1 MANLNEADLPP
12 NLTCLKNVDT
22 ILRCPICFEFLSIAM
37 MTKCSHNFCSLC
49 IRKFLSYKLQCPVCN
64 SPTTEQ
70 DLRNNRI
77 LDDLVTNFK
86 SARQQLS
93 NANFDSPP
101 ISRKAPASSVKCK
114 KPRQTT
120 APKKEASIFNH
131 FFRKG
136 PTTSTTSLTTEAT
149 PAQQPIPCR
158 KRLSDTPLRS
168 QTVKEGPRP
177 TQTVKVDPDH
187 QVSVK
192 EEPIEDILPQVL
204 VSVKMEKID
213 FSMTGL
219 ASLADSQSS
228 SQDLEPLVKVEC
240 PVCFVGILEQF
251 INKHLDSCLTQG
263 EKKESLRSS
272 LGAKRKPMRKLVYT
286 LLSMQELKKRLK
298 ECHLSAQGT
307 RDQLVRRHQDFVH
320 FYNAQ
325 CDALEPKSAKD
336 IAKEVEANE
345 KARNQLQGKTKCAMV
360 FSKNQSLGQI
370 DEMHSTYRKQ
380 HNSEFSRLI
389 AQVRGRLET
398 ARTREIKQEVRDE
411 GGEEDQ
417 GVGSSSADKAAQQ
430 EQSDPSPSDSEACC
444 VLMTSPVEEPS
455 EKQQQPS
462 VVAVISRSP
471 SPCLSEVSISSSV
484 SDIFAGKCYEVLENT
499 SSGKRASYSKE
510 EDSSLPLVLGKR
522 ARKTWEEDRKES
534 S

>member
-37 MTKCSHNFCSLC
+37 MTRCSHNFCSLC

-64 SPTTEQ
+64 SATTEQ

-93 NANFDSPP
+93 KANFDSPP
-101 ISRKAPASSVKCK
+101 ISPKTPALSVKCK
-114 KPRQTT
+114 TPRQTRGT
-120 APKKEASIFNH
+120 KKEASILSH

-136 PTTSTTSLTTEAT
+136 PTTSTTSLTTEAP

-158 KRLSDTPLRS
+158 NRLSGT
-168 QTVKEGPRP
+168 QTVKESPRH

-192 EEPIEDILPQVL
+192 EEPIEDIPAKVL

-213 FSMTGL
+213 ISVTGL
-219 ASLADSQSS
+219 APLADSQSS
-228 SQDLEPLVKVEC
+228 SQNLKPLVKVEC
-240 PVCFVGILEQF
+240 PVCSVGIPEQF

-272 LGAKRKPMRKLVYT
+272 VGAKRRPMGKLVYT
-286 LLSMQELKKRLK
+286 LLSMQELKRRLK

-307 RDQLVRRHQDFVH
+307 RDQLVKRHQDFVH

-360 FSKNQSLGQI
+360 FSKNQSLGEI
-370 DEMHSTYRKQ
+370 DEMHSTYRKL
-380 HNSEFSRLI
+380 HNSEFSCLI

-398 ARTREIKQEVRDE
+398 AKKSEMKQEVRNE

-417 GVGSSSADKAAQQ
+417 GVGSSSADKAAEQ
-430 EQSDPSPSDSEACC
+430 EQSDPSLSDSEACC

-455 EKQQQPS
+455 EEQQQPS
-462 VVAVISRSP
+462 VVEVISRSP
-471 SPCLSEVSISSSV
+471 SPCLSDVSISSSV
-484 SDIFAGKCYEVLENT
+484 SNIFAGRCFEVLENA
-499 SSGKRASYSKE
+499 SSGKRASCSKE
-510 EDSSLPLVLGKR
+510 EDSSPPLVLGKR
-522 ARKTWEEDRKES
+522 ARKT
-534 S
+534 

>member
-1 MANLNEADLPP
+1 MQ
-12 NLTCLKNVDT
+12 NVDT

-101 ISRKAPASSVKCK
+101 ISRKTPASSVKCK
-114 KPRQTT
+114 TPGQTT
-120 APKKEASIFNH
+120 GHKKEASILNH

-136 PTTSTTSLTTEAT
+136 PTTSTTSLTTEAP

-158 KRLSDTPLRS
+158 KRLSGTPLRS
-168 QTVKEGPRP
+168 QTVKESPRP

-192 EEPIEDILPQVL
+192 EEPIEDIPARVL

-219 ASLADSQSS
+219 ADSQSS
-228 SQDLEPLVKVEC
+228 SQDLKPLVKVEC
-240 PVCFVGILEQF
+240 PVCSVGILEQF

-325 CDALEPKSAKD
+325 CDALEPRSAKD

-398 ARTREIKQEVRDE
+398 ARKREIKQEVRDE

-417 GVGSSSADKAAQQ
+417 GVGSSSAA
-430 EQSDPSPSDSEACC
+430 PSP
-444 VLMTSPVEEPS
+444 TSLLADAMKFWRTPRVGNGLPAPRRKTLLRHLSWENEP
-455 EKQQQPS
+455 EKP
-462 VVAVISRSP
+462 
-471 SPCLSEVSISSSV
+471 
-484 SDIFAGKCYEVLENT
+484 
-499 SSGKRASYSKE
+499 GKRTGRS
-510 EDSSLPLVLGKR
+510 R
-522 ARKTWEEDRKES
+522 AELC
-534 S
+534 

>member
-49 IRKFLSYKLQCPVCN
+49 IRKFMSYKLQCPVCN

-101 ISRKAPASSVKCK
+101 ISRKAPDSSVKCK

-136 PTTSTTSLTTEAT
+136 TTTSTTSHTTEAT

-158 KRLSDTPLRS
+158 KRMSGTPLRS
-168 QTVKEGPRP
+168 QTVKESPRP

-192 EEPIEDILPQVL
+192 EESIEDIPPQVL

-228 SQDLEPLVKVEC
+228 SQDLKPLVKVEC
-240 PVCFVGILEQF
+240 PVCSVGILEQF
-251 INKHLDSCLTQG
+251 INRHLDSCLTQG

-298 ECHLSAQGT
+298 ECHLSAHGT

-398 ARTREIKQEVRDE
+398 ARTREIKQEVRDN
-411 GGEEDQ
+411 G
-417 GVGSSSADKAAQQ
+417 DKAAQQ
-430 EQSDPSPSDSEACC
+430 EQSDPSPSDSKACC

-484 SDIFAGKCYEVLENT
+484 SDIFAGRCYEVLENA
-499 SSGKRASYSKE
+499 SSGKRASCSKE
-510 EDSSLPLVLGKR
+510 EDSSLPLVLEKR

>member
-192 EEPIEDILPQVL
+192 EEPIEDIPPQVL

-228 SQDLEPLVKVEC
+228 SQDLKPLVKVEC
-240 PVCFVGILEQF
+240 PVCSVGILEQF

-325 CDALEPKSAKD
+325 CDALEPKS
-336 IAKEVEANE
+336 
-345 KARNQLQGKTKCAMV
+345 G
-360 FSKNQSLGQI
+360 
-370 DEMHSTYRKQ
+370 KQ

-389 AQVRGRLET
+389 AQVRGRMET

-430 EQSDPSPSDSEACC
+430 EQSDPSLSDSEACC

-484 SDIFAGKCYEVLENT
+484 SDIFAGRCYEVLENA
-499 SSGKRASYSKE
+499 SSGKRASCSKE